1 MTTERRFLHSTLA
14 AYGSQIGRVL
24 IRAAG
29 DLILAR
35 LLLPDTHGLF
45 DLALGVVMIASIF
58 RDVGLPY
65 QLVRDE
71 RRPYGAVFL
80 WVTGAGALLT
90 LALILGASLFAPL
103 DPGLPAILRVYAL
116 WVFLDGLAVVP
127 KLYFE
132 RELTVGRLVL
142 PEILRGLSIAVV
154 AIALATSGAGVWSLV
169 AGELTGAAL
178 FAALLWWRVRG
189 RLHLNLGTK
198 DLSLLPGLL
207 ARSNYLFLIALA
219 ALPVPYVSR
228 FILGAY
234 TSSFLVGQYGKARDW
249 GFKLQ
254 ALVLPAVARVL
265 YPALVEYRTGDRRRF
280 LAAYRL
286 GTVTILALETLAA
299 YFLFWNARVVLLQIL
314 IGHNWGP
321 AVPILRILCFVPLTD
336 PFSRL
341 GGEVL
346 KVEGEDRAWFAA
358 VALNFVSLL
367 LFGILFTRA
376 WGAQGLAW
384 AQYLLLG
391 NWLLAWRVYRIS
403 PEEFWRLAKNLLFLY
418 LVPLPLFLLAGW
430 LCPADS
436 WALFGVSL
444 VAAAVAAAVYAAR
457 FAKPLKALFAAT
469 G

>member
-1 MTTERRFLHSTLA
+1 
-14 AYGSQIGRVL
+14 VL
-24 IRAAG
+24 
-29 DLILAR
+29 
-35 LLLPDTHGLF
+35 
-45 DLALGVVMIASIF
+45 
-58 RDVGLPY
+58 
-65 QLVRDE
+65 
-71 RRPYGAVFL
+71 
-80 WVTGAGALLT
+80 
-90 LALILGASLFAPL
+90 
-103 DPGLPAILRVYAL
+103 
-116 WVFLDGLAVVP
+116 LDGLAVVP
-127 KLYFE
+127 KLFFE
-132 RELTVGRLVL
+132 RELQVGRLVA

-154 AIALATSGAGVWSLV
+154 AIILATTGAGVWSLV

-189 RLHLNLGTK
+189 RLRLQIGRA

-219 ALPVPYVSR
+219 ALPAPYVAR
-228 FILGAY
+228 FILGSYAAAAM
-234 TSSFLVGQYGKARDW
+234 VGQYGKARDW

-265 YPALVEYRTGDRRRF
+265 YPALVEYKTGDRRRF

-299 YFLFWNARVVLLQIL
+299 YFLFFNAKVVLLQIL

-321 AVPILRILCFVPLTD
+321 AVPLLRILCFVPLTD

-358 VALNFVSLL
+358 VAANFVSLL

-376 WGAQGLAW
+376 WGAPGLAW

-391 NWLLAWRVYRIS
+391 NWLLAWRVYLIS
-403 PEEFWRLAKNLLFLY
+403 PEEFWRLVKDLLFLY
-418 LVPLPLFLLAGW
+418 LVPLPLFLLAAW
-430 LCPADS
+430 ACPQDS
-436 WALFGVSL
+436 WGLFAASI
-444 VAAAVAAAVYAAR
+444 VAAGVAAGVYAAR
-457 FAKPLKALFAAT
+457 FWRPLRGLFAAA

>member
-1 MTTERRFLHSTLA
+1 MTTERRFLRSTLA
-14 AYGSQIGRVL
+14 AYGSQIGRLL

-29 DLILAR
+29 DIFLAR
-35 LLLPDTHGLF
+35 LIVPDDHGLF
-45 DLALGVVMIASIF
+45 ELALGVVMVTSIF

-90 LALILGASLFAPL
+90 LALALGAPLFAPL
-103 DPGLPAILRVYAL
+103 NPGLPAILRIYAL

-132 RELTVGRLVL
+132 RELAVGRLVM

-154 AIALATSGAGVWSLV
+154 AIALSTRGLGVWSLV
-169 AGELTGAAL
+169 AGELAGAAI

-189 RLHLNLGTK
+189 RLRLDLGRK
-198 DLSLLPGLL
+198 DLALLPGLL

-234 TSSFLVGQYGKARDW
+234 AKVAMVGQYGKARDW
-249 GFKLQ
+249 GFRLQ

-321 AVPILRILCFVPLTD
+321 AVPLLRILCFVPLTD

-341 GGEVL
+341 GGEML
-346 KVEGEDRAWFAA
+346 KVEGQDRAWFAA
-358 VALNFVSLL
+358 VAMNFASLL

-376 WGAQGLAW
+376 WGAAGLAW

-403 PEEFWRLAKNLLFLY
+403 PAEFWRLAKDLFFLY

-436 WALFGVSL
+436 WWLFAASL
-444 VAAAVAAAVYAAR
+444 AAAAVAALVYAAR
-457 FAKPLKALFAAT
+457 FAKPLRALFAPA